1 MPRLS
6 RGPKKIKD
14 MTKKELVDALA
25 EETMMQRSTCLR
37 AIEGMMTVMA
47 DAFATGN
54 SIYLRGLGTFRVRRS
69 NKKLA
74 RDMKTNKQI
83 ILPPRLQLKFIPGN
97 DLRKRLNEYGQ

>member
-1 MPRLS
+1 
-6 RGPKKIKD
+6 
-14 MTKKELVDALA
+14 MTKKQLIEALA
-25 EETMMQRSTCLR
+25 GETGLQRSTCLE
-37 AIEGMMTVMA
+37 AVEGMMTVMA
-47 DAFATGN
+47 NAFASGE

-97 DLRKRLNEYGQ
+97 DLRKRMNEYGQ